1 MQRIIRCNGG
11 KKMTRTTTTIILII
25 LATCILIQG
34 VSADSWSN
42 ESRAVSGK
50 GAEGVRIPLG
60 FTNAGIPV
68 ATATNYYNWISM
80 GFLYLIA
87 AVAGSRDTRF
97 FAILIP
103 VFAGLFYYMGWF
115 SAVAGFDVPGMMV
128 FLAVLAVAYYMK
140 DTLHERSGSGG
151 PGTMIMNITFYLI
164 ILSAVVGLVNTSNLW
179 GMGGM
184 QMAQAVNNSYTNV
197 DLTAQVPAITGSGG
211 ILASLVSDVMILT
224 TMAFSGLRAFLSIMV
239 SIAFFSVTITQIF
252 PFIKDSPMT
261 TALLVVFQCAI
272 WLLYA
277 KFILDLFYKPS
288 PGTSDF

>member
-1 MQRIIRCNGG
+1 MKPHTN
-11 KKMTRTTTTIILII
+11 ILIGI
-25 LATCILIQG
+25 VLVLCLLMIIPA
-34 VSADSWSN
+34 SADSWLN
-42 ESRAVSGK
+42 ASRSVTGK
-50 GAEGVRIPLG
+50 GPEGVLISLG
-60 FTNAGIPV
+60 LTGAGIPV
-68 ATATNYYNWISM
+68 ATAVNYYNWISM

-103 VFAGLFYYMGWF
+103 VFAGLFWYMGWF
-115 SAVAGFDVPGMMV
+115 SAVAGFDVPGMLI

-140 DTLHERSGSGG
+140 DSLHEKSGSGG

-184 QMAQAVNNSYTNV
+184 QMASAVNNSYTNV
-197 DLTAQVPAITGSGG
+197 DLTTQVNQITGTGG
-211 ILASLVSDVMILT
+211 ILANLVSDVMILT
-224 TMAFSGLRAFLSIMV
+224 TMAFSGLRAFLSIML
-239 SIAFFSVTITQIF
+239 SIGLFSLTITQIF
-252 PFIKDSPMT
+252 PMITTSPM
-261 TALLVVFQCAI
+261 AMGLLVVFQCAI